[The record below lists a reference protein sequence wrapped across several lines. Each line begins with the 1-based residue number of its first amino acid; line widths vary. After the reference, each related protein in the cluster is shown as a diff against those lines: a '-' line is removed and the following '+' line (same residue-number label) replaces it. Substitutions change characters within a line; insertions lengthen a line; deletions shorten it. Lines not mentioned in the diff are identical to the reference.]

1 MSSRPPAPVR
11 MMNTKEPKRKARSI
25 MASDSEW
32 ARIGER
38 ARALDMPISRFVV
51 QHILGTT
58 TRPQDVT
65 ITRPQSVTIARPQ
78 DATTTGP
85 QPPGLPADL
94 QWRLAHH
101 LLVLARIERYRF
113 ERAGESE
120 VWQAIEEEAK
130 ALLEAE
136 ALLDGKGEHR

>member
-1 MSSRPPAPVR
+1 
-11 MMNTKEPKRKARSI
+11 MMDTKEPKRKARSI

-51 QHILGTT
+51 QQVLGTT

-65 ITRPQSVTIARPQ
+65 TMRPQ
-78 DATTTGP
+78 DVTTSGP
-85 QPPGLPADL
+85 QAMTTFGPQLPGLPTDL

-113 ERAGESE
+113 EHAGSGEA
-120 VWQAIEEEAK
+120 WQAIEEEAK